1 MPLTYTQPHSRHAT
15 NKTLLYPLFRICFC
29 CCLFRIFSKGHQGTG
44 ALKNMV
50 TDPFMDPMPP
60 SYRNHQVGFT
70 FRNRAAFTFLPTWIH
85 LHLSLAML
93 FTRNICE
100 KNITSDHR
108 PQSTEHLPATASRFP
123 PSSRHHREE
132 ESLLTVHRGEGT
144 LLNRNTEPNTPNHH
158 HLGYTRTLRSRHAG
172 SKKKK
177 KIQVNTGMCHDR
189 RPLAQHLSSRP
200 PGPGGPP

>member
-1 MPLTYTQPHSRHAT
+1 
-15 NKTLLYPLFRICFC
+15 
-29 CCLFRIFSKGHQGTG
+29 
-44 ALKNMV
+44 MV

-144 LLNRNTEPNTPNHH
+144 LLNRNTEPNTPNTPRTIWVIREPSA
-158 HLGYTRTLRSRHAG
+158 LGMQVP
-172 SKKKK
+172 KKKK
-177 KIQVNTGMCHDR
+177 SKST
-189 RPLAQHLSSRP
+189 LACATTDGHLPSIFLRVHRDPADPPEAKGGLRERAPGQHLQAQLCLG
-200 PGPGGPP
+200 PGPPAAPSPLPSSGHARGPARDR